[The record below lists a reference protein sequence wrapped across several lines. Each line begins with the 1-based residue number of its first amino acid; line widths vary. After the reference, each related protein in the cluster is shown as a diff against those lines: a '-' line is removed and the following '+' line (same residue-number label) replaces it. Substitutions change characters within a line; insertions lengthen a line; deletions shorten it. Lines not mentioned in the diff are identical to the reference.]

1 MIPRLTELPT
11 QNNDSAVAPSMRAHE
26 LAAAHHRMRTAPL
39 MGLGPSLGLAP
50 RPPSA
55 DVSLAARQA
64 LPFTPPA
71 EDHRDS
77 IEHENA
83 ALAKLN
89 DELKSMWPMRRHPAP
104 MVHGPGREHENAAMA
119 ELNDQLQHMW
129 PTLHESAKK
138 RDATRIR
145 LHNDPESVAKA
156 RRSKLDKQVRRA
168 SNQADVDALEHQ
180 AEG

>member
-1 MIPRLTELPT
+1 MIPRLTPLST
-11 QNNDSAVAPSMRAHE
+11 QNND
-26 LAAAHHRMRTAPL
+26 AAASPPMTAQEVAAARHRFRTAPL
-39 MGLGPSLGLAP
+39 MGLELAP

-77 IEHENA
+77 IEQENA

-119 ELNDQLQHMW
+119 
-129 PTLHESAKK
+129 
-138 RDATRIR
+138 
-145 LHNDPESVAKA
+145 
-156 RRSKLDKQVRRA
+156 
-168 SNQADVDALEHQ
+168 
-180 AEG
+180 

>member
-1 MIPRLTELPT
+1 MIPRLTQLPT
-11 QNNDSAVAPSMRAHE
+11 QNNDSAVAPSMSAHE
-26 LAAAHHRMRTAPL
+26 LAAAHHRMRTAPV

-77 IEHENA
+77 IEQENA

-89 DELKSMWPMRRHPAP
+89 AELQSMWPMRRHPAP
-104 MVHGPGREHENAAMA
+104 MVHGPGREHE
-119 ELNDQLQHMW
+119 
-129 PTLHESAKK
+129 SAQK

-180 AEG
+180 AEGIQRRAAKSLALDARKYFSD